1 MLNIVL
7 FGAPGAGKGTQA
19 AKLVEK
25 YHLVHLSTG
34 DMLRSE
40 IARSTERGIIA
51 KQLIDNGN
59 LAPDSMVVAM
69 IEEKIKEHTSPEG
82 FIFDGFPRT
91 VPQAKML
98 DSMLLEHGLSVA
110 GMVALSAPENE
121 LLHRLLVRGKLSGR
135 ADDQNEEVIRNR
147 ITVYHEKTA
156 PLVDYYAKQ
165 GKHVST
171 KGTGSIEEIFL
182 NLCTAIE
189 RFR

>member
-40 IARSTERGIIA
+40 IARNTERGIIA
-51 KQLIDNGN
+51 KQLIGNGN
-59 LAPDSMVVAM
+59 FVPDSIVVAM
-69 IEEKIKEHTSPEG
+69 IEERIKEHTSPEG

-91 VPQAKML
+91 VPQAEIL
-98 DSMLLEHGLSVA
+98 DSMLLEHSLSVA
-110 GMVALSAPENE
+110 GMVALSVPENE
-121 LLHRLLVRGKLSGR
+121 LVRRLLVRGKLSNR
-135 ADDQNEEVIRNR
+135 ADDQNEEIIRNR
-147 ITVYHEKTA
+147 ISVYHEKTA
-156 PLVDYYAKQ
+156 PLVDYYANQ

-189 RFR
+189 KFR